1 MAAVVGFAVVFDLI
15 GSVVDYVGA
24 DFAEA
29 ESFGLNVADIVA
41 VVVVATD
48 VNCFDAANVEL
59 VSQEVVVAESVVV
72 VVVVAPA
79 VVVVAAA
86 VVVEIAAAAAGTR
99 QEKPPQSEILR
110 DDVDRDTPAA
120 PEWENPAW
128 NSDNV
133 DETSCKVGSAKQ
145 TG

>member
-1 MAAVVGFAVVFDLI
+1 M
-15 GSVVDYVGA
+15 
-24 DFAEA
+24 
-29 ESFGLNVADIVA
+29 
-41 VVVVATD
+41 
-48 VNCFDAANVEL
+48 
-59 VSQEVVVAESVVV
+59 
-72 VVVVAPA
+72 P
-79 VVVVAAA
+79 AA
-86 VVVEIAAAAAGTR
+86 VVVKIVVTAAGRR
-99 QEKPPQSEILR
+99 QEKPPELEILR

>member
-24 DFAEA
+24 DFAVA
-29 ESFGLNVADIVA
+29 ESFGLNVVDIVA
-41 VVVVATD
+41 VVVVATA

-59 VSQEVVVAESVVV
+59 VSQEVVVAEAV

-79 VVVVAAA
+79 GVVVAAA

>member
-24 DFAEA
+24 DFAVA
-29 ESFGLNVADIVA
+29 GSFGLNVVDIVA
-41 VVVVATD
+41 VVVVATA

-59 VSQEVVVAESVVV
+59 VSQKVVVAAAV

-86 VVVEIAAAAAGTR
+86 VVREIVAAAAGTR

-110 DDVDRDTPAA
+110 DDVDRDTPVA

-133 DETSCKVGSAKQ
+133 DETSCKVDSAKQ

>member
-24 DFAEA
+24 DFAVA
-29 ESFGLNVADIVA
+29 ESFGLNVVDIVA
-41 VVVVATD
+41 VVVVATA

-59 VSQEVVVAESVVV
+59 VSQEVVVAEAVVV

>member
-24 DFAEA
+24 DFAVA
-29 ESFGLNVADIVA
+29 GSFGLNVVDIVA
-41 VVVVATD
+41 VVVVATA

-59 VSQEVVVAESVVV
+59 VSQKVVVAAAV

-86 VVVEIAAAAAGTR
+86 VVREIVAAAAGTR

-110 DDVDRDTPAA
+110 DDVDRDTPVA